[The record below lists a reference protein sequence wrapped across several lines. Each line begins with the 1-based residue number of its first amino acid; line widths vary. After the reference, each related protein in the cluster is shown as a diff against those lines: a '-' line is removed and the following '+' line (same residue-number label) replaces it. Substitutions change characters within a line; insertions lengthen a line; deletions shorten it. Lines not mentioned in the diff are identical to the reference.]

1 MRVLCPLSGVI
12 LKDGRK
18 IAEHDCAVVQPCRGG
33 KSIYA
38 QCFLHQVRVF
48 VNHPLLVEEY
58 LEDAKHGGQ
67 NRQITL

>member
-1 MRVLCPLSGVI
+1 
-12 LKDGRK
+12 
-18 IAEHDCAVVQPCRGG
+18 
-33 KSIYA
+33 
-38 QCFLHQVRVF
+38 VRVF